1 MYSITY
7 RKSAAKA
14 LTKLPSEVSA
24 RFVAGFQ
31 KLASG
36 ETEGLDIKKLTGRAG
51 FRLRIGGFR
60 TLYRIEEEQLVIEVV
75 AIGNRGDIYK

>member
-14 LTKLPSEVSA
+14 LTKLPAEVSA

-31 KLASG
+31 KLANG
-36 ETEGLDIKKLTGRAG
+36 ETEGLDINKLIGREG
-51 FRLRIGGFR
+51 FRLRFSGYRG
-60 TLYRIEEEQLVIEVV
+60 LYRIEEEQLIIEVV
-75 AIGNRGDIYK
+75 AIGSRGDIYK

>member
-14 LTKLPSEVSA
+14 LIKLPAEVSA

-31 KLASG
+31 KLANG
-36 ETEGLDIKKLTGRAG
+36 ETEGLDIKKLSGRAG
-51 FRLRIGGFR
+51 FRLRVGGYR
-60 TLYRIEEEQLVIEVV
+60 GLYRVEEEQLVIEVV
-75 AIGNRGDIYK
+75 AIGSRGEIYK

>member
-14 LTKLPSEVSA
+14 LTKLPAEVSA
-24 RFVAGFQ
+24 RFVASFQ

-36 ETEGLDIKKLTGRAG
+36 DNEGLDIKKLTGREG
-51 FRLRIGGFR
+51 FIP
-60 TLYRIEEEQLVIEVV
+60 
-75 AIGNRGDIYK
+75 D